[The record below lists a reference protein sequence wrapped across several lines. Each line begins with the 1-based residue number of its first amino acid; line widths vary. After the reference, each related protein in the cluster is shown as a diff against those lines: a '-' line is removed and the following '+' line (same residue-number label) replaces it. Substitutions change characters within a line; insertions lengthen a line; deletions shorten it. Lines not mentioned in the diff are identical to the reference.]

1 MIQLSQCISENE
13 GHLTEIKSM
22 LNQEKQQNKDL
33 TDSVQELKEQMKK
46 ESKQAKDEYIFLI
59 RGGIVFNSC
68 FW

>member
-1 MIQLSQCISENE
+1 
-13 GHLTEIKSM
+13 M

-68 FW
+68 F